1 MPHPTPSSLS
11 LRLTRLFLIVLV
23 AATQPG
29 CLSNKLA
36 QAFTDAPNRGHASA
50 DPNLP
55 LPAHY
60 DAVSTLD
67 VPGPPPITLA
77 YWVKHPTTGQAPQ
90 ATVLL
95 IHGWASTVRSADL
108 MQGVSQALADA
119 GCRVILP
126 DLRGHG
132 DSTGDFVT
140 SGFREVQDL
149 HLLLNHLDTQG
160 QLAGPLGVIGHSYG
174 GGIAIQLAARDPRTQ
189 RALAFSPLADIRPA
203 MLPGVRYVLREK
215 YALLYTLFFQFI
227 ITPNVIADAQTKM
240 QERTGADLSV
250 YNALHHMPQ
259 LNVPLLIVQG
269 DQDIATPLIGAQ
281 ALRDA
286 NPQHTTLHR
295 YADGDHVNYFTH
307 HHTDLQRR
315 VTRWAQAL
323 IASPT
328 PPPSQSQLQSQLQPP
343 PPPLISNQP

>member
-1 MPHPTPSSLS
+1 MRHPIPTSIS
-11 LRLTRLFLIVLV
+11 LRITRLFLLVVL

-29 CLSNKLA
+29 CLSSKLA
-36 QAFTDAPNRGHASA
+36 GAFTDAPNGGPNDRPSTTES
-50 DPNLP
+50 NLP
-55 LPAHY
+55 LPERY
-60 DAVSTLD
+60 DAVATLD
-67 VPGPPPITLA
+67 VPGPPPITTA
-77 YWVKHPTTGQAPQ
+77 YWIKHPTTGQPPQ

-95 IHGWASTVRSADL
+95 IHGWASKVRSADL
-108 MQGVSQALADA
+108 MQGVTQALADA

-160 QLAGPLGVIGHSYG
+160 QLAGPLGVAGHSYG
-174 GGIAIQLAARDPRTQ
+174 GGIAIQFAARDPRTQ

-215 YALLYTLFFQFI
+215 YALLYTLFFQFL

-240 QERTGADLSV
+240 QERTGADLAV
-250 YNALHHMPQ
+250 YNALHHMPH
-259 LNVPLLIVQG
+259 LKVPLLIVQG
-269 DQDIATPLIGAQ
+269 DQDIATPLFGAQ

-295 YADGDHVNYFTH
+295 YADGDHVNYFANH
-307 HHTDLQRR
+307 HADLQHR
-315 VTRWAQAL
+315 VTGWAQAL

-328 PPPSQSQLQSQLQPP
+328 PPPSSISLKPP
-343 PPPLISNQP
+343 PPPSAD